1 MPTQHFLSFF
11 FFLLFSCNTLTS
23 TSSPSF
29 EKEETHHFV
38 RSIDPKSL
46 HQNNREKLSHFRFF
60 WHDIMSGKNPTSVT
74 VVPLPLKL
82 NTSTSFGLVNI
93 IDNPLT
99 LGPKMTSKLVGNAQ
113 GFYASTSKD
122 DFSLFMAMTFAF
134 IEGNYNDSTITI
146 LGRNSA
152 LNKVR
157 EMPIVGGT
165 GRFRFARGYAQTK
178 TYQYETK
185 SQDTTVEYNV
195 YVFYY

>member
-1 MPTQHFLSFF
+1 
-11 FFLLFSCNTLTS
+11 
-23 TSSPSF
+23 
-29 EKEETHHFV
+29 
-38 RSIDPKSL
+38 
-46 HQNNREKLSHFRFF
+46 
-60 WHDIMSGKNPTSVT
+60 MSGKNPTSVT